1 MIVKEQNNSLEGFE
15 GWANIAPEIDFFSQ
29 QDTEQELGTDAKSV
43 IKKLSQD
50 EVVEVNEEKEKKK
63 ETLQENKDEKN
74 LFDVEENEGEDPDGE
89 GEDLKVEL
97 GSNVSVLNTLK
108 EKGLLD
114 YELEEGEELTEELAE
129 ELIEEKFEESVDNK
143 VKELLTEL
151 PELAQQLIQFTLKG
165 GNPVEF
171 IHSLTSN
178 EVSLKPDI
186 NLEKE
191 ENQILVMKQ
200 LLKLEDKDD
209 EEIETEIEFL
219 KDSGK
224 LKTISEKKFNKFKLE
239 AENRQKELLKE
250 QEKTKEE
257 EKKQIKQA
265 KVKISNFLN
274 ESQELNG
281 VSFSKEDKKEL
292 PSYMNDRTVKLQ
304 NGTVITQMQKEL
316 FYDLPRNEKAL
327 IQLAT
332 LLKNRNDDGTFNFDS
347 IVKST
352 KTKVTQ
358 EVRQEIRR
366 NKSSIP
372 GSLTSKSNEA
382 NKSLAEYFT
391 KN

>member
-15 GWANIAPEIDFFSQ
+15 GWANIAPETDFFSQ
-29 QDTEQELGTDAKSV
+29 QDTEQDTEQELGTDAKSV

-74 LFDVEENEGEDPDGE
+74 LFDVEENE